1 MLPRMQA
8 SPMPMNTTSGL
19 VSETATAPTDP
30 LWTCP
35 DVVFIGMGEACIRGN
50 IQPGDGLY
58 KSTDGAKTWTHIGF
72 KDSDAISK
80 IRIHPTNPDIVF
92 VADFGKF
99 SVPRRAR

>member
-8 SPMPMNTTSGL
+8 SPMPMNTTSGQVHSGSVGAVA
-19 VSETATAPTDP
+19 VSETN
-30 LWTCP
+30 P

-72 KDSDAISK
+72 KNSDAISK